1 MLIECIPNISEGR
14 RPEVVADIIAALK
27 AVPGLAWLD
36 QSSDPDHNRSV
47 LTFLGGPDV
56 LFEAI
61 DVLYAKATEHI
72 DMTAHQGEHPRMGA
86 VDVVPFVPISG
97 ATMAD
102 CIALA
107 QRVGTHIAQK
117 YGVPI
122 TLYEEAASAPHRRN
136 LAQVRKGEFEGLTAK
151 LQTPEWQ
158 PDYGPTQPHATLG
171 ATAVGAREALVAYNV
186 YLDTAD
192 VAIAQE
198 IAKAVRGSSGGLSA
212 VKAMGLFIEERN
224 CAQVSMNLVNY
235 RKNPLYR
242 VVEMIR
248 FEAARWG
255 VRVTS
260 SEIVGLVPQDALLES
275 AAYYL
280 QIEGYRPELV
290 LENKVRAAQASPG
303 ESHG

>member
-14 RPEVVADIIAALK
+14 RPDVVADIIAALK
-27 AVPGLAWLD
+27 GVPGISWLD
-36 QSSDPDHNRSV
+36 QSSDTDHNRSV
-47 LTFLGGPDV
+47 LTFLGGPDA
-56 LFEAI
+56 LFQAI
-61 DVLYAKATEHI
+61 DLLYAKVAEHI
-72 DMTAHQGEHPRMGA
+72 DMSAHQGEHPRMGA

-102 CIALA
+102 CVALA
-107 QRVGTHIAQK
+107 QRVGAHIAQT

-122 TLYEEAASAPHRRN
+122 TLYEEAASSPHRRN
-136 LAQVRKGEFEGLTAK
+136 LAQVRKGEFEGLTTK
-151 LQTPEWQ
+151 LQMPEWQ
-158 PDYGPTQPHATLG
+158 PDFGPNQPHPRLG

-198 IAKAVRGSSGGLSA
+198 IAKAVRGSSGGLAA
-212 VKAMGLFIEERN
+212 VKAMGLFIEERQQ
-224 CAQVSMNLVNY
+224 AQVSMNLVNF

-290 LENKVRAAQASPG
+290 LENKMRATQASSG